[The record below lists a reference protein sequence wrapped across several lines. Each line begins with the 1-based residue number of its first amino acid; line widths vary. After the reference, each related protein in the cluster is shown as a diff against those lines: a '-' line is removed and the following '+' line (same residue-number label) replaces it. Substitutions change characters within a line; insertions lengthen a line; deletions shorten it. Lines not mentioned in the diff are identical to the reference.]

1 MTLLVSTNNAV
12 QVFQDCRVQGK
23 ENPMA
28 EALLPTRIDF
38 WKPL

>member
-1 MTLLVSTNNAV
+1 MTLLVSTNNAI
-12 QVFQDCRVQGK
+12 QVFQGCQVQDK

-28 EALLPTRIDF
+28 EALLPARIGF